1 MFKAVDNFLNNSEK
15 KVDTVDPE
23 APVEQV
29 QPVDPGVPEAQVEPA
44 VPVEKVDLV
53 EVKVDKE
60 PFSLSQMFFNFFVKS
75 FMCSSKSSDVIVES
89 NKPLEIDSSVI

>member
-23 APVEQV
+23 APVK
-29 QPVDPGVPEAQVEPA
+29 PVEP
-44 VPVEKVDLV
+44 VETV
-53 EVKVDKE
+53 EIKVDKE

-75 FMCSSKSSDVIVES
+75 FMCSSKSSDVIIEP
-89 NKPLEIDSSVI
+89 NKPLEIDSAVI

>member
-23 APVEQV
+23 APVK
-29 QPVDPGVPEAQVEPA
+29 PVEPA